1 MMEYPSGLQTLHEF
15 KALLGLQGLDQK
27 ANQHI
32 DQVYNTFDMN
42 KVRPCTFHLTVSIFS
57 SFLKYKIGKMCA
69 SHWMGRSSEDPQLV
83 GKGVIKHI

>member
-1 MMEYPSGLQTLHEF
+1 MGNSESITGGQTAVLAKDTYMWYRKFMMEYPSGLQTLHEF

-42 KVRPCTFHLTVSIFS
+42 KVRPCTFHLTDSEFS
-57 SFLKYKIGKMCA
+57 SFLK
-69 SHWMGRSSEDPQLV
+69 
-83 GKGVIKHI
+83 